1 MKRKIGILFAYLV
14 IVFFVFFPETVCQG
28 AKTGLLLWFQTVLP
42 ALLPFMIV
50 SVFFVKKNI
59 TDSINKMAA
68 PFFTEMFHISRP
80 ASYPALI
87 GMLSGYPIGAKTV
100 AQMYEEKQLDK
111 AEAQYLLCFCNNA
124 SPMFLIEFIGVE
136 CMHLSFPITVLVLI
150 YTAGY
155 LGSLIERH
163 TMKKRSIKN
172 AIPRHNNDGKQKKQK
187 ESPSLVEA
195 LDECILD
202 SFVTITKVGGYII
215 LFSIFAKIVADWLP
229 FSAIIKWIMIGLLE
243 ITTGASMIAHA
254 PLAECIKDAALVS
267 LCAFGGFSGAAQTA
281 SVISNTDLS
290 VRRYL
295 YVKFRQAVIAG
306 ILALILFFIL

>member
-50 SVFFVKKNI
+50 SGFFVKKNI

-68 PFFTEMFHISRP
+68 PFFTEIFHISRP

-155 LGSLIERH
+155 TS
-163 TMKKRSIKN
+163 
-172 AIPRHNNDGKQKKQK
+172 A
-187 ESPSLVEA
+187 A
-195 LDECILD
+195 CIWRL
-202 SFVTITKVGGYII
+202 T
-215 LFSIFAKIVADWLP
+215 AE
-229 FSAIIKWIMIGLLE
+229 KW
-243 ITTGASMIAHA
+243 AYSSS
-254 PLAECIKDAALVS
+254 VS
-267 LCAFGGFSGAAQTA
+267 ST
-281 SVISNTDLS
+281 
-290 VRRYL
+290 
-295 YVKFRQAVIAG
+295 
-306 ILALILFFIL
+306 

>member
-1 MKRKIGILFAYLV
+1 MKRKIGILFAYLA
-14 IVFFVFFPETVCQG
+14 IMFFVLFPETVCQG

-50 SVFFVKKNI
+50 SGFFVKKNV
-59 TDSINKMAA
+59 TDAINKVTA
-68 PFFTEMFHISRP
+68 PLFTRIFCISKN

-100 AQMYEEKQLDK
+100 AQMYAAKQLDK
-111 AEAQYLLCFCNNA
+111 EEAQYLLCFCNNA

-136 CMHLSFPITVLVLI
+136 CMHLSAPAIVLGLI
-150 YTAGY
+150 YLSGF
-155 LGSLIERH
+155 LGSLIERYPSQ
-163 TMKKRSIKN
+163 KRSIKK
-172 AIPRHNNDGKQKKQK
+172 IVQSNNNEWNPKQKTQ
-187 ESPSLVEA
+187 SISVVEA

-215 LFSIFAKIVADWLP
+215 LFSIFAKIVADMLP
-229 FSAIIKWIMIGLLE
+229 FSVIIKWITIGLLE
-243 ITTGASMIAHA
+243 ITTGAGTIAA
-254 PLAECIKDAALVS
+254 ASIKDSIKAAALIS

-281 SVISNTDLS
+281 SVLSGTDLS
-290 VRRYL
+290 VRHYI

-306 ILALILFFIL
+306 ILSLFLFSIF